1 MKQKNKTR
9 LARAAM
15 TLLLALLTTFG
26 AWAQTT
32 TVTIGNGTNTQYYLP
47 INMYYNYSLTQ
58 QIYTADEIG
67 TAGTITSISFDY
79 ANSASFSMEG
89 VQLYMMNVDKDKFE
103 SNTDMVQIS
112 AGDKVWE
119 GTFEASEAGWVTID
133 LDTPFAYDGQ
143 SNLLVCFYDPTNG
156 YPGTA
161 YKFRTT
167 ATDDN
172 LGIAYYS
179 DGATPSLT
187 DVSTYSGNKTCYQYR
202 TNIILDITSGSVPT
216 CAKPSTFEVSNITK
230 SSAVFEWE
238 NTEAGSYT
246 FEYKK
251 ASESEWTVVSG
262 LNSNTYSLS
271 SLMPGTAYSA
281 RVKAVCGTDLESGYK
296 SVNFTTLLGVPF
308 AEGFATSSIP
318 TGWIK
323 YTGLLSNVQN
333 GGETLSTT
341 SSGWSFG
348 TNNGVFD
355 SHARVNIYGTSC
367 KYWLVTPSLLM
378 ENNVQLTFDLA
389 LTAYSG
395 TLGTPQ
401 TTGTDDKF
409 VVLITTDDGTTWT
422 ALRQWDNAGSEYV
435 YNDIAC
441 SAVGQNVSI
450 DLSSYAGQNIAIAFY
465 AESTQ
470 SNADNNLHIDN
481 VSIDYIPDCAKP
493 TGLTVSNVTG
503 HEATITWTS
512 DADAWQIQLGDNA
525 AIDVTDKTYTF
536 TSLTPETAYSVKVR
550 TNCGGTYS
558 EWTNPVSFTT
568 GIACPVP
575 TNVSTSNITGHGV
588 TVTWDEVEGAMY
600 QCAMVKTAEYNVE
613 NITWS
618 ESFDTNTQSWN
629 NLDPET
635 SYTFALRKDCSS
647 AEDGY
652 SQIVTKTFT
661 TTIACPAPTGLKT
674 TLTPGDGTV
683 ATLSWTEPGDA
694 TNWVLEYGTVSDFT
708 GATSVNV
715 SNNPSIALTGLTPE
729 TTYYAR
735 VKAVCGG
742 EDGESTW
749 SNTVTFIPTNAY
761 SLTVN
766 DGSTT
771 NSYVPVY
778 GMWVDNYSKS
788 QFIIPATELTAMQY
802 GIINKLTFYSS
813 KANVSW
819 GNAEFEVY
827 MTEVDKTTFDDATLL
842 DWATMDKVMN
852 AGSLSI
858 SGNKMEVTLDATYQ
872 YLGSNLLI
880 GILQT
885 TKGTY
890 SSCYWYGVSSEDNVA
905 IGGYESSKATSNQK
919 FLPKTTFDYTPGTAP
934 TCLKPA
940 NLVAGSIDAHS
951 AVLSWTEKGEAT
963 QWQICLNDD
972 EDNLIAADTNPF
984 TLTDLNPDTEYS
996 VKVRAYCSADDQ
1008 SIWSDAVTF
1017 TTDVACPAP
1026 TNVAVSNVTSTSAD
1040 ISWTGNADATSYNLR
1055 YREVD
1060 PSTMAT
1066 VILTAGDVWGDG
1078 TGYQMLLDADA
1089 NAYGTIIPENGG
1101 LTTSGDASADTYA
1114 EFEFK
1119 IPINADGSLSTSN
1132 IVLDNSISIQIPAGI
1147 YDWCITNPTPN
1158 DRVWIASAYGNVPGR
1173 NDDYAFEAGKTYEFT
1188 VSLGDGNDQVDVT
1201 ITDGTKAIALG
1212 ETNQWTTVS
1221 DATSPY
1227 SITGLTPLTV
1237 YEVEVQAVY
1246 ADGSSAWVGTSFTTD
1261 VPYPAPTGLVVED
1274 LGTTTATIS
1283 WDASDFAT
1291 GYTYQY
1297 KKASVD
1303 EWSTETTITG
1313 TSVELSGLD
1322 DGTAY
1327 SFRVKAVYDG
1337 GVSTFAT
1344 ITFTTDCLPKDLP
1357 YSYDFQ
1363 NPDELYCWSVLYDV
1377 DNPIGIVNSDGNYMF
1392 RFSSLNNASSYDQ
1405 YLISPTLNATSPV
1418 VVQFSY
1424 KNTNPYNE
1432 TFKVGYS
1439 KTTPEPTEF
1448 TWGDEITSSD
1458 KDNWTQYMDV
1468 FPAGTKYVAIYY
1480 YSNYQYY
1487 LLVDDFSFTVPESTN
1502 ITFAKEG
1509 YATYYNGVKD
1519 VVLPAG
1525 MKAHAVSDGGTSLT
1539 YAPVAD
1545 GDTEDY
1551 IVPAETAVL
1560 LQVEESTENEDMV
1573 KPIYLV
1579 TNSGAEYSGT
1589 NLLHGSDT
1597 ETTTTGGTK
1606 YYKLTYSSN
1615 NDNFGW
1621 YWGADNGGAF
1631 ESPAHKAWLALGSSG
1646 APFLGLPGW
1655 EDTTG
1660 IVPVGVNPED
1670 GEWYTLQGMKVGK
1683 KPTTAGVYIHNG
1695 RKVLIP

>member
-1 MKQKNKTR
+1 MNS
-9 LARAAM
+9 L
-15 TLLLALLTTFG
+15 
-26 AWAQTT
+26 
-32 TVTIGNGTNTQYYLP
+32 YE
-47 INMYYNYSLTQ
+47 YSYTQ

-67 TAGTITSISFDY
+67 MAGTITSITLWLYGNENLYEMPFDIY
-79 ANSASFSMEG
+79 MVEVDKEAFTGNTDWVAVSASDIVYSG
-89 VQLYMMNVDKDKFE
+89 SITVH
-103 SNTDMVQIS
+103 NTE
-112 AGDKVWE
+112 AE
-119 GTFEASEAGWVTID
+119 AYTFTLS
-133 LDTPFAYDGQ
+133 TPFQYSGNGNLVICFNNTTGQWKSGLNGMVFSAENAPTRAIYARRDG
-143 SNLLVCFYDPTNG
+143 NGYDPTNLSG
-156 YPGTA
+156 VSA
-161 YKFRTT
+161 YGTT
-167 ATDDN
+167 AKRN
-172 LGIAYYS
+172 VIEIGI
-179 DGATPSLT
+179 TPS
-187 DVSTYSGNKTCYQYR
+187 SG
-202 TNIILDITSGSVPT
+202 PT
-216 CAKPSTFEVSNITK
+216 CTKPSTFEVSNITT
-230 SSAVFEWE
+230 SSANFEWE
-238 NTEAGSYT
+238 NTGAGSYT

-251 ASESEWTVVSG
+251 ASDSDWTVVSG
-262 LNSNTYSLS
+262 LTSNTYSLS
-271 SLMPGTAYSA
+271 TLVSGTAYNA

-296 SVNFTTLLGVPF
+296 STNFTTECDAISSFPWSENFESYSAGNFTDPCWVNEHISGNGNKIF
-308 AEGFATSSIP
+308 AIYTSAI
-318 TGWIK
+318 
-323 YTGLLSNVQN
+323 
-333 GGETLSTT
+333 
-341 SSGWSFG
+341 G
-348 TNNGVFD
+348 TNNT
-355 SHARVNIYGTSC
+355 H
-367 KYWLVTPSLLM
+367 
-378 ENNVQLTFDLA
+378 QLQLPDQ
-389 LTAYSG
+389 S
-395 TLGTPQ
+395 
-401 TTGTDDKF
+401 
-409 VVLITTDDGTTWT
+409 DGTFTKLVLPLMTLPTDNYAFVLDVYRSDDYSTKTGEGIRVYVSTNREIEGATELAFIPRVMSVSNDVIPAET
-422 ALRQWDNAGSEYV
+422 AAGWYTYELPIGISGNCFIILRGESQYGAATYMDNFLVREA
-435 YNDIAC
+435 
-441 SAVGQNVSI
+441 
-450 DLSSYAGQNIAIAFY
+450 
-465 AESTQ
+465 ST
-470 SNADNNLHIDN
+470 
-481 VSIDYIPDCAKP
+481 CAKP
-493 TGLTVSNVTG
+493 TGLTVSDVTAHG
-503 HEATITWTS
+503 ATITWTS
-512 DADAWQIQLGDNA
+512 EANAWQIQVGDEDPIN
-525 AIDVTDKTYTF
+525 VTTNPYT
-536 TSLTPETAYSVKVR
+536 LTGLAPETAYSVKVR
-550 TNCGGTYS
+550 ANCGSGDYS
-558 EWTNPVSFTT
+558 DWTNP
-568 GIACPVP
+568 I
-575 TNVSTSNITGHGV
+575 N
-588 TVTWDEVEGAMY
+588 
-600 QCAMVKTAEYNVE
+600 
-613 NITWS
+613 
-618 ESFDTNTQSWN
+618 
-629 NLDPET
+629 
-635 SYTFALRKDCSS
+635 
-647 AEDGY
+647 
-652 SQIVTKTFT
+652 FT
-661 TTIACPAPTGLKT
+661 TTVACPAPTELT
-674 TLTPGDGTV
+674 ATLTPGNGSV

-694 TNWVLEYGTVSDFT
+694 AAWVVAYKAEGEDNFT
-708 GATSVNV
+708 EVNV
-715 SNNPSIALTGLTPE
+715 TENPYTLTGLTPE
-729 TTYYAR
+729 TAYTAK

-742 EDGESTW
+742 EDGESAW

-813 KANVSW
+813 NANVSW

-885 TKGTY
+885 TSGTY
-890 SSCYWYGVSSEDNVA
+890 SSCNWYGVSQSNNVA
-905 IGGYESSKATSNQK
+905 IGGYETSKATSNQK

-1212 ETNQWTTVS
+1212 ETNQWTTVY

-1424 KNTNPYNE
+1424 KNTNTYNE

-1597 ETTTTGGTK
+1597 KTTTTGGTK

-1670 GEWYTLQGMKVGK
+1670 GEWYTLQGLKVGK